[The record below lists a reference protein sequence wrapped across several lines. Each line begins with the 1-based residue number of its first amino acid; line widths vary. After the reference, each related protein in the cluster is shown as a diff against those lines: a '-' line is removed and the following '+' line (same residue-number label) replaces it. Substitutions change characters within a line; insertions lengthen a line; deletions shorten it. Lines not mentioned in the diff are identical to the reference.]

1 MSKYEKSNWIDNE
14 TVLKAEHMRK
24 IEQGIVDLYDEI
36 ENVVI
41 GNVDLSKY
49 ATTEYVD
56 EEVKELSSQL
66 ENIVNGV
73 ASRKTINVKDYGVMG
88 DGVTNDSPKL
98 RELADSIEDDSI
110 LYFPKGTY
118 MLGDGSSS
126 QEIAIKFSFKNNIK
140 IKGDG
145 RGETII
151 IAHPQTPAKTGMG
164 LIWFWRCENV
174 ELEDIELDGNL
185 QERNKH
191 YGGGN
196 WGDNSEMNT
205 CSNINV
211 DGGYNIN
218 IRRVYSHHPAMD
230 NCEIGRHDGGDTP
243 NGNTALFEDCE
254 FTYGYRQGISIV
266 GWDNGVIR
274 RCRITD
280 TAKTVNLLDE
290 TRTLGTSPMS
300 NIDSETWGWNLN
312 WVIDECYF
320 ANAYV
325 NMNDGTKN
333 FTFKNC
339 TFENEGFSSDTPSTG
354 TRTFNV
360 FVKDSKFKNSN
371 FAIHHQGFNFENN
384 EFIFNTETK
393 RTSSFM
399 SSRTD
404 TVGMVDRAKLSTFKN
419 NKIIFDHGD
428 TAQSEYSNKISF
440 IFNADNMIVDNNTF
454 IDLPGSV
461 QLGNLSPLKS
471 VSSNGNVFTKTS
483 DYEKICVIK
492 LYGDNSDSN
501 HFKSK
506 NIVDTYCYSIISNE
520 IPKKIDKSFSF
531 SLSSKQKATIRLFK
545 LPSPLPYGF
554 STTLNVKQFLEGDK
568 YGNYNNE
575 GNNPSFA
582 RYYTYNSTS
591 TNSIPINIE
600 QITNLENPLIVPFVS
615 NTYEEDGYLCISLTN
630 LVTTRFTLRLDISIS
645 IGCRES
651 IPSNFEGLIF
661 DDCTLSRET
670 LDIVIPTNFR
680 LKGQRFSVDEE
691 VIHEYGDAM
700 VVYKCT
706 QEGSADNDAYQIK
719 PSITIGET
727 TKIGTATFLVDRK
740 YRSSEFENAKNF
752 KIPKA
757 MESNILKNKYSFVK
771 LKAGD
776 SYFDRTLAKQLYYQ
790 VSSNGRR
797 YWTDAMGN
805 EVVL

>member
-1 MSKYEKSNWIDNE
+1 MTTHTIKFKRGIKSKLNELSYGEPAYISDENELYIGTKSGVEKLTSN
-14 TVLKAEHMRK
+14 K
-24 IEQGIVDLYDEI
+24 
-36 ENVVI
+36 
-41 GNVDLSKY
+41 
-49 ATTEYVD
+49 
-56 EEVKELSSQL
+56 EVKELSSQL

-98 RELADSIEDDSI
+98 RELADSIEDGSI
-110 LYFPKGTY
+110 LYFPRGTY

-151 IAHPQTPAKTGMG
+151 IAHPQTPAKIGMG

-191 YGGGN
+191 YGGTN
-196 WGDNSEMNT
+196 WGDESTMNT
-205 CSNINV
+205 CSNINI

-230 NCEIGRHDGGDTP
+230 NCEIGRHGGGDTP

-280 TAKTVNLLDE
+280 TAKTINLLDASK
-290 TRTLGTSPMS
+290 TLGTSPKS

-339 TFENEGFSSDTPSTG
+339 TFENEGFSSETPSTG
-354 TRTFNV
+354 TRTFDV
-360 FVKDSKFKNSN
+360 FIKDSTFKNSN
-371 FAIHHQGFNFENN
+371 FAIRHQGFNFENN

-399 SSRTD
+399 SSTMD
-404 TVGMVDRAKLSTFKN
+404 TVGLVGRAKFSTFKN
-419 NKIIFDHGD
+419 NKIIFDYGD
-428 TAQSEYSNKISF
+428 TAQSEVLNKISF
-440 IFNADNMIVDNNTF
+440 IFNADNMTVDNNTF

-461 QLGNLSPLKS
+461 QFGNLSPLKS
-471 VSSNGNVFTKTS
+471 VSANDNVFIKTS
-483 DYEKICVIK
+483 DYKKICAIK

-501 HFKSK
+501 LFKSK
-506 NIVDTYCYSIISNE
+506 NIVDTYCYSIISHE

-531 SLSSKQKATIRLFK
+531 SLAAKQKATIKLFK
-545 LPSPLPYGF
+545 LPNPLPDRF
-554 STTLNVKQFLEGDK
+554 TTTLNVKQFLEGEK

-575 GNNPSFA
+575 GNNPSFV

-600 QITNLENPLIVPFVS
+600 QITNLNNSLIVPFLS

-630 LVTTRFTLRLDISIS
+630 LVTTRFSLRLDISVS
-645 IGCRES
+645 IGCRTGL
-651 IPSNFEGLIF
+651 PSDFEGLIF
-661 DDCTLSRET
+661 EDCTLNMQK
-670 LDIVIPTNFR
+670 LDITIPTNFR
-680 LKGQRFSVDEE
+680 LKGQKFSVGDE

-706 QEGSADNDAYQIK
+706 KEGSADNPAYQTN

-727 TKIGTATFLVDRK
+727 TNIGTATFLVDRK

-776 SYFDRTLAKQLYYQ
+776 SYFDRTLGKQLYYQ
-790 VSSNGRR
+790 VSSAGRR

>member
-1 MSKYEKSNWIDNE
+1 MTTDTIKFKRGVKSKLNNLSYGEPAYISDEGELYIGTKSGVEKLTRN
-14 TVLKAEHMRK
+14 K
-24 IEQGIVDLYDEI
+24 
-36 ENVVI
+36 
-41 GNVDLSKY
+41 
-49 ATTEYVD
+49 
-56 EEVKELSSQL
+56 EVKELSSQL
-66 ENIVNGV
+66 ENIVNGE

-98 RELADSIEDDSI
+98 RELAESIEDGSI
-110 LYFPKGTY
+110 LYFPRGTY

-191 YGGGN
+191 YGGTN
-196 WGDNSEMNT
+196 WGDESTMNT
-205 CSNINV
+205 CSNINIA
-211 DGGYNIN
+211 GGYNIN

-230 NCEIGRHDGGDTP
+230 NCEIGRYKGGDTP

-280 TAKTVNLLDE
+280 TAKTINLLYPSK
-290 TRTLGTSPMS
+290 TLGTSPKS

-339 TFENEGFSSDTPSTG
+339 TFENEGFSSETPSTG
-354 TRTFNV
+354 TRTFDV
-360 FVKDSKFKNSN
+360 FIKDSTFKNSN
-371 FAIHHQGFNFENN
+371 FAIRHQGFNFENN
-384 EFIFNTETK
+384 EFIFNTETETK

-399 SSRTD
+399 SSTMD
-404 TVGMVDRAKLSTFKN
+404 TVGLVGRAKFSTFKN
-419 NKIIFDHGD
+419 NKIIFDYGD
-428 TAQSEYSNKISF
+428 TAQSEVLNKISF
-440 IFNADNMIVDNNTF
+440 IFNADNMTVDNNTF
-454 IDLPGSV
+454 INLPGSV
-461 QLGNLSPLKS
+461 QFGNLSPLKS
-471 VSSNGNVFTKTS
+471 VSANDNVFIKTS
-483 DYEKICVIK
+483 DYKKICAIK

-501 HFKSK
+501 LFKSK
-506 NIVDTYCYSIISNE
+506 NIVDTYCYSIISHE

-531 SLSSKQKATIRLFK
+531 SLAAKQKATIKLFK
-545 LPSPLPYGF
+545 LPNPLPDGF
-554 STTLNVKQFLEGDK
+554 TTTLNVKQFLEGEK

-600 QITNLENPLIVPFVS
+600 QITNLNNSLIVPFLS

-630 LVTTRFTLRLDISIS
+630 LVTTRFSLRLDISVS
-645 IGCRES
+645 IGCRTGL
-651 IPSNFEGLIF
+651 PSDFEGLIF
-661 DDCTLSRET
+661 DDCTLNMQK
-670 LDIVIPTNFR
+670 LDIVIPTNFKS
-680 LKGQRFSVDEE
+680 KGQNFSVGDE

-706 QEGSADNDAYQIK
+706 KEGSADKPAYQTN

-727 TKIGTATFLVDRK
+727 TNIGTATFLVDRK

-771 LKAGD
+771 FKAGD

-790 VSSNGRR
+790 ISSGGRR